1 MIKYS
6 LRCDND
12 HVFEAWFSDSESFE
26 KQNKKNLISCL
37 TCSSTKIKK
46 DIMAPRISSGKQKT
60 NRLNQK
66 KDKVEMILNKF
77 RQHVE
82 SNFDYVGDKFADE
95 ARAIHYGEKEEREIY
110 GETSI
115 DDAVELIEEGINVE
129 PLPGINPKIKN

>member
-6 LRCDND
+6 IRCESD

-66 KDKVEMILNKF
+66 KDKVEMILNKV
-77 RQHVE
+77 RKHVE

>member
-6 LRCDND
+6 LICDND

-66 KDKVEMILNKF
+66 KDKIEMILSKV
-77 RQHVE
+77 RKHVE

>member
-6 LRCDND
+6 LRCDSD

-66 KDKVEMILNKF
+66 KDKVEMILNKV
-77 RQHVE
+77 RKHVE

-95 ARAIHYGEKEEREIY
+95 ARAIHYGETKKRNIY
-110 GETSI
+110 GEATHSEVSDLVEEDIPISSI
-115 DDAVELIEEGINVE
+115 PWNK
-129 PLPGINPKIKN
+129 NKIS

>member
-1 MIKYS
+1 
-6 LRCDND
+6 
-12 HVFEAWFSDSESFE
+12 
-26 KQNKKNLISCL
+26 
-37 TCSSTKIKK
+37 
-46 DIMAPRISSGKQKT
+46 MAPRISSGKQKN

-66 KDKVEMILNKF
+66 KDKIEMILNKV
-77 RQHVE
+77 RKHVE

-129 PLPGINPKIKN
+129 PLPGINPKLKN

>member
-6 LRCDND
+6 LICDNG

-66 KDKVEMILNKF
+66 KDKIEMILNKV
-77 RQHVE
+77 RKHVE

>member
-46 DIMAPRISSGKQKT
+46 DIMAPRISSGKQKN

-66 KDKVEMILNKF
+66 KDKIEMILNKV
-77 RQHVE
+77 RKHVE

-115 DDAVELIEEGINVE
+115 DDAIELIEEGINVE

>member
-1 MIKYS
+1 MS
-6 LRCDND
+6 LRRG
-12 HVFEAWFSDSESFE
+12 FQTLKAL
-26 KQNKKNLISCL
+26 KNKIKKILFLVL

-66 KDKVEMILNKF
+66 KDKVEMILNKV
-77 RQHVE
+77 RKHVE

-129 PLPGINPKIKN
+129 PLPGINPKLKN

>member
-6 LRCDND
+6 LICDND

-66 KDKVEMILNKF
+66 KDKIEMILNKV
-77 RQHVE
+77 RKHVE

-115 DDAVELIEEGINVE
+115 DDAIELIEEGINVE

>member
-6 LRCDND
+6 LICDND

-46 DIMAPRISSGKQKT
+46 DIMAPRISSRKQKT

-66 KDKVEMILNKF
+66 KDKIEMILNKV
-77 RQHVE
+77 RKHVE

>member
-1 MIKYS
+1 
-6 LRCDND
+6 
-12 HVFEAWFSDSESFE
+12 
-26 KQNKKNLISCL
+26 
-37 TCSSTKIKK
+37 
-46 DIMAPRISSGKQKT
+46 MAPRISSGKQKT

-66 KDKVEMILNKF
+66 KDKVEMILNKV
-77 RQHVE
+77 RKHVE

-115 DDAVELIEEGINVE
+115 DDAIELIEEGINVE